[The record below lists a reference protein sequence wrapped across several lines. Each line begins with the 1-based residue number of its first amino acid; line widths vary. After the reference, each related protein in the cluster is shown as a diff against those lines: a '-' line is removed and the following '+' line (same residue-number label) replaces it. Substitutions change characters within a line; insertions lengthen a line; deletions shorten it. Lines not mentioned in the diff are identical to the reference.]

1 MINKRDGI
9 GSGTFLIGIIQN
21 GLSSMESG
29 NVEKRI
35 KGVSLLL
42 GLDWYDMVYGMVPD
56 YMHGLLLGVTK
67 KNPSLMFSLSN
78 SSKPYFVRKN
88 IKSADKILKN
98 MKPTD
103 QISCLPRKLEK
114 NLHYFKAS
122 ELQMWLLY

>member
-29 NVEKRI
+29 NVEKGI

-67 KNPSLMFSLSN
+67 TNPSLMFSLSN

-88 IKSADKILKN
+88 IKSADKI
-98 MKPTD
+98 
-103 QISCLPRKLEK
+103 
-114 NLHYFKAS
+114 
-122 ELQMWLLY
+122 

>member
-1 MINKRDGI
+1 MDGI

-29 NVEKRI
+29 NVEKGI

-67 KNPSLMFSLSN
+67 KIPHLCFRFQIQANPTSFE
-78 SSKPYFVRKN
+78 KT
-88 IKSADKILKN
+88 LKVLT
-98 MKPTD
+98 K
-103 QISCLPRKLEK
+103 
-114 NLHYFKAS
+114 Y
-122 ELQMWLLY
+122 

>member
-1 MINKRDGI
+1 
-9 GSGTFLIGIIQN
+9 
-21 GLSSMESG
+21 MEKG
-29 NVEKRI
+29 I

-42 GLDWYDMVYGMVPD
+42 GLDWYDMVYGMVAD

-98 MKPTD
+98 MKPND
-103 QISCLPRKLEK
+103 QISRLPRKLEK

>member
-1 MINKRDGI
+1 
-9 GSGTFLIGIIQN
+9 
-21 GLSSMESG
+21 MEKG
-29 NVEKRI
+29 I

-42 GLDWYDMVYGMVPD
+42 GLDWYVMVYGMVPD

-67 KNPSLMFSLSN
+67 TNPSLMFSLSN

-98 MKPTD
+98 MKPND
-103 QISCLPRKLEK
+103 QISRLPRKLEK

>member
-1 MINKRDGI
+1 
-9 GSGTFLIGIIQN
+9 
-21 GLSSMESG
+21 MEKG
-29 NVEKRI
+29 I

-42 GLDWYDMVYGMVPD
+42 GLDWHDMVYGMVPD

-67 KNPSLMFSLSN
+67 TNPSLMFSLSN

-88 IKSADKILKN
+88 IKSDDKILKN

-114 NLHYFKAS
+114 KSPLF
-122 ELQMWLLY
+122 